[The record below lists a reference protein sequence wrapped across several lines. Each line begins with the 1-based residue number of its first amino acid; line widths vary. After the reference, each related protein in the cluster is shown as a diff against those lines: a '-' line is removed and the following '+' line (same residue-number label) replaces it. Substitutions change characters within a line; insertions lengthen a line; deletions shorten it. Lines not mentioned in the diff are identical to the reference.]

1 MMKVVE
7 YDRYGAPEVLELRE
21 RPLPQP
27 APGQVLVRV
36 RAAALNPKD
45 ALTRAGKFRLLAGP
59 RFPKRCGYDYAG
71 VVEACGAGVQDAQV
85 GDAVFGMLNGWR
97 AGTCA
102 EALLVHA
109 DEYAPLPLGLSM
121 EEASALPLAA
131 QTALQAL
138 RDLGDLRPGQQ
149 VCIHGASGGVGT
161 LAVQVARALGAE
173 VTALCSAANAELVR
187 GLGAQTVVDYRS
199 TPPPALTQR
208 FDIFFDVFGN
218 QSYGRVRHLL
228 KPRGLYISTVPS
240 LRNIWDDVRTRLSP
254 GRRAR
259 LVVVRSRRRDLEQ
272 LAAWVQQGRLR
283 ALVDSRYALAQIREA
298 HTRQQTRR
306 ARGKIILIP

>member
-1 MMKVVE
+1 MKVVE
-7 YDRYGAPEVLELRE
+7 YDRYGGPEVLELRE
-21 RPLPQP
+21 RPRPQP
-27 APGQVLVRV
+27 ARGQILVRV
-36 RAAALNPKD
+36 QAAALNPKD

-71 VVEACGAGVQDAQV
+71 VVEARGEGVQDVQV

-102 EALLVHA
+102 EALLVNG
-109 DEYAPLPLGLSM
+109 DEYAPLPAGLSM

-138 RDLGDLRPGQQ
+138 RDIARVQPGQQ

-161 LAVQVARALGAE
+161 LAVQIARALGAE
-173 VTALCSAANAELVR
+173 VTALCSAANAAMVR
-187 GLGAQTVVDYRS
+187 ELGAQTVVDYRQ
-199 TPPPALTQR
+199 TPPSALTQR

-218 QSYGRVRHLL
+218 QSCAGVRHLL

-240 LRNIWDDVRTRLSP
+240 LRSIWDDLRTRLSP

-259 LVVVRSRRRDLEQ
+259 LVVVRSRRRDLQQ
-272 LAAWVQQGRLR
+272 LSAWVQQGRLR
-283 ALVDSRYALAQIREA
+283 PLIDSRYALAQIREA
-298 HTRQQTRR
+298 HARQQTRR